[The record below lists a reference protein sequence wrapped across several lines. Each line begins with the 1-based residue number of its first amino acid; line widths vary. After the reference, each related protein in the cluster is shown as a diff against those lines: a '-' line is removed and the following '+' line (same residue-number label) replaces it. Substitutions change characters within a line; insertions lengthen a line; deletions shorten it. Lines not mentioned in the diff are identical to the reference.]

1 MKKLGAIIVSAL
13 VFIVGGVYATFNYAQ
28 TQATSQE
35 ATLTKN
41 LEAAVTETPK
51 GTINV
56 VSDFTVTVD
65 DVADENV
72 LTTAMVA
79 SGTTTVSFT
88 PATGADADVR
98 DNGIPLTLTVTVS
111 GTNTYKGSDIF
122 TTTASAGVALNG
134 GNKVKDAITVNL
146 ADYIFVTAISL
157 PTKAEYDAYK
167 AAFDTVTIK
176 ITVSETPA
184 A

>member
-1 MKKLGAIIVSAL
+1 MKKLGAIIISAL
-13 VFIVGGVYATFNYAQ
+13 VFIVGGVYATFTYAQ
-28 TQATSQE
+28 TQATQQE

-41 LEAAVTETPK
+41 LEAATTTTPK
-51 GTINV
+51 GTIYVDN
-56 VSDFTVTVD
+56 SFTITVD

-72 LTTAMVA
+72 LTTAMVT

-98 DNGIPLTLTVTVS
+98 DNGIPLTLTVTIS
-111 GTNTYKGSDIF
+111 GTNTYKSSAIF
-122 TTTASAGVALNG
+122 TTTAASGVPLND
-134 GNKVKDAITVNL
+134 GNKVKNAITVNL
-146 ADYIFVTAISL
+146 ADYISVTPIPL
-157 PTKAEYDAYK
+157 PTKAEYDAYQ
-167 AAFDTVTIK
+167 AAFVTVTIK